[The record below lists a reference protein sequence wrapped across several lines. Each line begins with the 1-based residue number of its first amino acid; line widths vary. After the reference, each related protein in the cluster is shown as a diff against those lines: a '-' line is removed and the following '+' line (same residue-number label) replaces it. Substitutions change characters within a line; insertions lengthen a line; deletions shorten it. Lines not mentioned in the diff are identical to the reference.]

1 MRRKNDAGGL
11 KENIERYRTI
21 MNTMTQDSST
31 GLWNNKNRKIF
42 FWSILALVVILRCI
56 RFATVPD
63 GINQD
68 EAMGA
73 VDAWALS
80 KYGTDRYGTFL
91 PVHFTAWRYS
101 QMSVLLAY
109 CMVPFIK
116 LFGFNTVT
124 VRLPMV
130 LISSGAVALVYLVG
144 RKLFSERIALV
155 AMLLTAVNP
164 WQFMQSRWSLDC
176 NLFPHIFL
184 LGFYLLLLGLE
195 KRRYLYLSMV
205 FFGLTFYCYGIAAY
219 SVTAFLCILH
229 MVPVEAPAE
238 IPGRIAVR
246 TDLYGSGPAGSHSSG
261 NQRGTL
267 WQNHK
272 YSAFTMPYFPDS
284 VRSADILLLNFSFAQ
299 LGKNA
304 WALFSHVFLQLPDI
318 FFNSIPAFGPLYH
331 VSIPFVFV
339 GIIVFT
345 IQFFREKNIE
355 KQTQMLALWGF
366 LVTGIW
372 VGLITLRSQH

>member
-1 MRRKNDAGGL
+1 
-11 KENIERYRTI
+11 
-21 MNTMTQDSST
+21 MNTMTQDTST
-31 GLWNNKNRKIF
+31 GLWNSKNRKIF
-42 FWSILALVVILRCI
+42 FWSILALAMILRCI

-101 QMSVLLAY
+101 QMNVLLAY

-195 KRRYLYLSMV
+195 NDAIYTCPWS
-205 FFGLTFYCYGIAAY
+205 
-219 SVTAFLCILH
+219 
-229 MVPVEAPAE
+229 
-238 IPGRIAVR
+238 
-246 TDLYGSGPAGSHSSG
+246 
-261 NQRGTL
+261 
-267 WQNHK
+267 
-272 YSAFTMPYFPDS
+272 
-284 VRSADILLLNFSFAQ
+284 FS
-299 LGKNA
+299 
-304 WALFSHVFLQLPDI
+304 D
-318 FFNSIPAFGPLYH
+318 
-331 VSIPFVFV
+331 
-339 GIIVFT
+339 
-345 IQFFREKNIE
+345 
-355 KQTQMLALWGF
+355 
-366 LVTGIW
+366 
-372 VGLITLRSQH
+372 